1 MHFACFDFH
10 PRKAPLFQLRCERG
24 FVSVIYAPLRRACQL
39 LPRAAFSLFLFFTL
53 FFFFFSKKQPASSHL
68 VNQPPPRHIAKISLL
83 LGHVRCFFFVVVRG
97 RGRSLIS
104 THGVHFSSVEHV
116 PHRSTHI
123 HIHSHSSPSQPILSP
138 TRDSFQSESAVCI
151 IFVVC

>member
-53 FFFFFSKKQPASSHL
+53 FFFLFFSKKQPASSHL

-83 LGHVRCFFFVVVRG
+83 LGHVRCFFCCCSGSRPVINIHAWS
-97 RGRSLIS
+97 SLQF
-104 THGVHFSSVEHV
+104 GGARPSSFH
-116 PHRSTHI
+116 PHPH
-123 HIHSHSSPSQPILSP
+123 PQPLQPIPAHLIP
-138 TRDSFQSESAVCI
+138 TQR
-151 IFVVC
+151 FVPI